1 MSLSH
6 SRVLKTHRFGK
17 DDGLCVREN
26 IVFRATTTLFCI
38 YIPLSIGHLAS
49 SVIPSQHSVNASK
62 PFDRTRAR
70 PLPTSSNRDLHGMDF
85 SSFEEPL
92 FAFNNASTFDASL
105 PSEYLEH
112 DNDSIAMEALL
123 NDETWGEDWLVN
135 GTDPESSI
143 DSALL
148 TTIDPSLEPSNTSA
162 MWDPSTS
169 SEWQPLDPYTNI
181 DPALLALDDLQ
192 IDPFSPPLTGPYYD
206 TETLFAKDN
215 EIVFL
220 PQSLEFTASSAQLR
234 LSPEVPSAR
243 HLALQKQ
250 SRDSLSTGAQKPKG
264 RLSRGRPGVTRR
276 TPKWSSPYA
285 QPLVDGSGCPCQ
297 MCKKGGPV
305 DISSL
310 RTGKQQQQQQ
320 QQKRVAKPRATSQS
334 VSPTGAPAK
343 RKAEE
348 MATPEGEDT
357 SDSELSSLPSLSE
370 DETSSDAEERAL
382 SDYEPKGKGKKSGVN
397 VPAPP
402 KRRRVVTRAAG
413 TKMEKVPK
421 GLEIEMR
428 GW

>member
-1 MSLSH
+1 
-6 SRVLKTHRFGK
+6 
-17 DDGLCVREN
+17 
-26 IVFRATTTLFCI
+26 
-38 YIPLSIGHLAS
+38 
-49 SVIPSQHSVNASK
+49 
-62 PFDRTRAR
+62 
-70 PLPTSSNRDLHGMDF
+70 MDF

-92 FAFNNASTFDASL
+92 FAFNNASTFDPSL

-169 SEWQPLDPYTNI
+169 SEWQPLNPYTNI

-264 RLSRGRPGVTRR
+264 RLSRGRPGATRR

-310 RTGKQQQQQQ
+310 RTGKQQQQ